1 MQPAQGSQVPDL
13 RCGQFRG
20 SGEAKLLKGDLLLEL
35 RPLQAPLEGDGLA
48 AGDLVL
54 AEDLQEVEVA
64 EFAAVGLGEAG
75 VEGLQHAGQSQ
86 GLE

>member
-1 MQPAQGSQVPDL
+1 M
-13 RCGQFRG
+13 
-20 SGEAKLLKGDLLLEL
+20 LEL

-48 AGDLVL
+48 AVDLVL
-54 AEDLQEVEVA
+54 AEDLEVEVA